1 MKILRFLFLF
11 QCFSIPAKAFDFVP
25 LFSYVVPGSVEVYEG
40 EYLQGLGTFAVA
52 AGLDANVDSKDDKE
66 EKLYLSDS
74 SEESST
80 INVPSKGGLELDTSR
95 TYFAGV
101 QMMSAYNAYRLRGGH
116 KEDYSNLLIAPF
128 NPKEIFRP
136 VSIASLL
143 IAGGLLLRAND
154 DYKYKWSGNVKRSDM
169 NLYNFSRFAY
179 APAVSEEM
187 FFRGYLNTELSKSLS
202 PWIGVPLSALLFA
215 LVHEGQGIQANS
227 MVAGAAGLGL
237 GILQVSNDYEISQG
251 IALHFWVNFL
261 VGLKAIENGE
271 RVDDLLSLSMS
282 F

>member
-1 MKILRFLFLF
+1 MKILGFLFLF
-11 QCFSIPAKAFDFVP
+11 HCFSLSALAFDFVP
-25 LFSYVVPGSVEVYEG
+25 LFSYVVPGSIEVYEG
-40 EYLQGLGTFAVA
+40 KYLQGLSTIAVA
-52 AGLDANVDSKDDKE
+52 AGLNANIDSKDDKE
-66 EKLYLSDS
+66 EKLYLSDTS
-74 SEESST
+74 DETST
-80 INVPSKGGLELDTSR
+80 TNVPSKGGLELDTSR

-101 QMMSAYNAYRLRGGH
+101 QMMSAYNAYRIRGGH
-116 KEDYSNLLIAPF
+116 DEEYSNLLIAPF
-128 NPKEIFRP
+128 NPNEIFRP

-143 IAGGLLLRAND
+143 IAGGLLLRANE
-154 DYKYKWSGNVKRSDM
+154 DYKYKWSGNVKRTDM
-169 NLYNFSRFAY
+169 NVYNFSRFAY

-187 FFRGYLNTELSKSLS
+187 FFRGYLNTELSKTFS

-215 LVHEGQGIQANS
+215 AVHEGQGIQANS

-237 GILQVSNDYEISQG
+237 GILQVSNDFKISQG